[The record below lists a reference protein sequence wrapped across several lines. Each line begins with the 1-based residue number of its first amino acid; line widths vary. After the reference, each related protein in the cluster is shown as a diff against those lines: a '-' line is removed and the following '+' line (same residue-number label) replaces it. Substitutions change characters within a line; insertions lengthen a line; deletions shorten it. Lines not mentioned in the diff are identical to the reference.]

1 MKNNFSPSVNIIRD
15 YDEEFDYIS
24 TPNAERVIDT
34 LNANVFGGM
43 KSFYLVGSYGTGK
56 SSFLLALEKQLSE
69 KNKKYFDTP
78 ILFNGKTKYN
88 LLNIVGDFRSLE
100 DSLREELKVNSS
112 KDLLDEINKLY
123 KKSAIEKKGLLL
135 VIDEFGKFLEYAA
148 NNQPEKELY
157 TIQKIAEF
165 VNDANKNTLF
175 ISTLHQNIE
184 SYGSKLNDKQRNE
197 WNKVKGRLKEVAFNE
212 PTEQLLY
219 LAAKKLGNRNKNIS
233 SDFHSLYKSII
244 SSNIYPL
251 KNILTEDLAKQLFPL
266 DILSAAILT
275 SALKKYGQNERS
287 LFSFLNT
294 VDLSK
299 KKNFYNLPDI
309 YDYLMNNLYS
319 FLSSKFNDDF
329 FKWTII
335 KNSIDRIES
344 TFDKDSIYLV
354 KIIKTIG
361 LLNIFTSKGAHLNEK
376 ILSSYCKYALGF
388 SQTKNY
394 LQILE
399 TQKILRYQNYS
410 DSYILYEG
418 TDLDID
424 LALKDAE
431 SKITPIQNVSTI
443 LNHYFN
449 FPHKSANATYIEK
462 GTPRF
467 FEYII
472 SEEPIVKKPL
482 GECDGFINLIFN
494 YNLKEN
500 DILKFSKGNDEPILY
515 VLYSIAEKIKENLF
529 EIEKVNYVIEN
540 NIEDRVAYREL
551 KNLKENLVNELNDLV
566 INNLFAEKNISW
578 FFHGTKK
585 EVKNQKNFNKLL
597 SEICNDVYSD
607 TPVFHNELINREKLP
622 AAITIARK
630 NLLKNLF
637 ENWDKEDFLI
647 LRIVFRLTKLF
658 I

>member
-1 MKNNFSPSVNIIRD
+1 
-15 YDEEFDYIS
+15 
-24 TPNAERVIDT
+24 
-34 LNANVFGGM
+34 
-43 KSFYLVGSYGTGK
+43 
-56 SSFLLALEKQLSE
+56 
-69 KNKKYFDTP
+69 
-78 ILFNGKTKYN
+78 
-88 LLNIVGDFRSLE
+88 
-100 DSLREELKVNSS
+100 
-112 KDLLDEINKLY
+112 
-123 KKSAIEKKGLLL
+123 
-135 VIDEFGKFLEYAA
+135 
-148 NNQPEKELY
+148 
-157 TIQKIAEF
+157 
-165 VNDANKNTLF
+165 
-175 ISTLHQNIE
+175 
-184 SYGSKLNDKQRNE
+184 
-197 WNKVKGRLKEVAFNE
+197 
-212 PTEQLLY
+212 
-219 LAAKKLGNRNKNIS
+219 
-233 SDFHSLYKSII
+233 
-244 SSNIYPL
+244 
-251 KNILTEDLAKQLFPL
+251 
-266 DILSAAILT
+266 
-275 SALKKYGQNERS
+275 
-287 LFSFLNT
+287 
-294 VDLSK
+294 
-299 KKNFYNLPDI
+299 
-309 YDYLMNNLYS
+309 MNNLYS

-376 ILSSYCKYALGF
+376 ILSNYCKYALGF
-388 SQTKNY
+388 SQTNNY

-399 TQKILRYQNYS
+399 TQKILRYQNYT

-472 SEEPIVKKPL
+472 SEEPIVKKPI

-494 YNLKEN
+494 NNLKEN

-551 KNLKENLVNELNDLV
+551 KNLKENLINELNDLV

-585 EVKNQKNFNKLL
+585 EVKSQKNFNKLL
-597 SEICNDVYSD
+597 SEICNIVYSD

-637 ENWDKEDFLI
+637 ENWDKEDLSYSKDSFPPDKTIYLSLI
-647 LRIVFRLTKLF
+647 TMPRAF
-658 I
+658 IRM